1 MMRKDSNC
9 GNSDVLLLLLLLLVR
24 SKISETEK
32 QNFYI
37 DFLDLKQRGKTSYE
51 PIEGKI
57 YVIDCVLLKR
67 KEGKALICYKS

>member
-1 MMRKDSNC
+1 MWELRCVVVVVVVIGEN
-9 GNSDVLLLLLLLLVR
+9 VR

-37 DFLDLKQRGKTSYE
+37 DFLDLKQRKTSYE
-51 PIEGKI
+51 PFEGKI